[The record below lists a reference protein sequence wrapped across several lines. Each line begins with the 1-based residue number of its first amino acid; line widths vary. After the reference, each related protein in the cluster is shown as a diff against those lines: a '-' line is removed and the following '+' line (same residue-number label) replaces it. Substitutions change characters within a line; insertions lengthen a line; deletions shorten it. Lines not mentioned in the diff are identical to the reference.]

1 MKKLAA
7 LILALVMILS
17 LAACGGGNSNSQGN
31 SSGQNNSSNQG
42 GSDSQNNDSTE
53 VRDVT
58 LKVWV
63 PEEELEI
70 TTQMAESFNAAHPE
84 LNFSIDI
91 SVVGIDEANS
101 LLETDPDTSADIM
114 QMPTGGIPAE
124 VERGLLLP
132 IVYDEETLR
141 GLYGEGPL
149 AACTVT
155 NDTGTYLYGI
165 PFSANCFFMFYNKE
179 MYTED
184 DVKSLETMLA
194 KDLGSDVY
202 NFSCTLTDSWY
213 IESFFYAAG
222 CTLFGPDGTDPTE
235 CSWNDANGVAAG
247 KYLIDLVNNPK
258 YIENKDGIAN
268 SLMADRKLAAFCSGN
283 WSYTDVCDDIG
294 EENVGA
300 CKLPTI
306 SINGKDSQLRNF
318 ADYKAY
324 VVKSSTTE
332 PLVAQQFVEW
342 MNNEENQLLRY
353 QTNATVPTVVTLT
366 DDPMLE
372 ENVSSIALI
381 EQAAVAVEQPSINQ
395 MGEYWTPAKA
405 LGEGIVYGEITE
417 ANLQAQLDALVNS
430 ITTTLTD

>member
-1 MKKLAA
+1 MKKTLA
-7 LILALVMILS
+7 LILALVMMLGM
-17 LAACGGGNSNSQGN
+17 LAGCSNSAGKE
-31 SSGQNNSSNQG
+31 
-42 GSDSQNNDSTE
+42 SQNSGNTNNPGSTNTGDPSGE

-70 TTQMAESFNAAHPE
+70 TQQMAESFNAAHPE

-184 DVKSLETMLA
+184 EVKSLETMMA
-194 KDLGSDVY
+194 KDLGDDVK

-222 CTLFGPDGTDPTE
+222 CTLFGADGTDPTE

-247 KYLIDLVNNPK
+247 KYLIDLVKNPK
-258 YIENKDGIAN
+258 YIENENGIAV
-268 SLMADRKLAAFCSGN
+268 SLMADGKLAAFCSGN
-283 WSYTDVCDDIG
+283 WSYTDVCDAIG

-324 VVKSSTTE
+324 VVKSSTSE

-342 MNNEENQLLRY
+342 MNNEDNQLLRY
-353 QTNATVPTVVTLT
+353 QTNATVPTVVTLV

-405 LGEGIVYGEITE
+405 LGEGIVYGETTE
-417 ANLQAQLDALVNS
+417 ANLQTQLDALVES
-430 ITTTLTD
+430 VTTTLTD